1 MPRLV
6 SRVIRTLL
14 REPLLH
20 FLLIGL
26 LLFAVYA
33 RLNPGGNVDEIVVD
47 AARIQDLARQFEA
60 TWNRPPQPVE
70 LQGLVDGYIE
80 DEILYREGL
89 ALGLDEDDVVIRRR
103 VRQKLD
109 VIAEELSGDKA
120 PTDADLEAWLQAH
133 PDSFRQPPL
142 VSFEQV
148 YLGPQGPDTQR
159 AQRIEAARAALD
171 RGADPERHGQSTLLP
186 RSGTRQALDLVARS
200 FGQEF
205 ASQLET
211 LPVGSWQGP
220 VASAFGLH
228 LVRISAREP
237 ASLPELA
244 QVRQAVERDWEADR
258 RRRAFEENYRRLRER
273 YDVTVHMP
281 GAATP

>member
-1 MPRLV
+1 M
-6 SRVIRTLL
+6 IRTLL

-26 LLFAVYA
+26 LLFFVYSG
-33 RLNPGGNVDEIVVD
+33 LNPGRNANEIVVD
-47 AARIQDLARQFEA
+47 EARIQELARQFQA
-60 TWNRPPQPVE
+60 TWNRPPQPSE
-70 LQGLVDGYIE
+70 LQGLVDGYVE
-80 DEILYREGL
+80 DEVLYREGV

-109 VIAEELSGDKA
+109 VIAEELSGDMP
-120 PTDADLEAWLQAH
+120 PTEADLEAWLQAH
-133 PDSFRQPPL
+133 PESFRLPPL

-148 YLGPQGPDTQR
+148 YFGPPGPDAQR
-159 AQRIEAARAALD
+159 ARRIEASRVALD
-171 RGADPERHGQSTLLP
+171 RGADPESHGQSTLLP

-200 FGQEF
+200 FGEEF

-237 ASLPELA
+237 TRQPELA
-244 QVRQAVERDWEADR
+244 QVRQAVEREWEADR
-258 RRRAFEENYRRLRER
+258 RRKAFEENYRRLRER
-273 YDVTVHMP
+273 YDVVVNMP
-281 GAATP
+281 VAATP